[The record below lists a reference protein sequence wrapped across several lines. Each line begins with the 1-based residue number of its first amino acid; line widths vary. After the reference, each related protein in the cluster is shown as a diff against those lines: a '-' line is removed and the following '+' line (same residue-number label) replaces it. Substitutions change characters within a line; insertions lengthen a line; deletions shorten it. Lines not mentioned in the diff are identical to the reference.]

1 MLIVLSPAKTMD
13 FSPVSFK
20 KRSEA
25 IFIEEATELMGN
37 LKKKSKSSLKTL
49 MKLSDKLADATY
61 QDISD
66 FDLQHKSG
74 KQAILTFSGD
84 VYQGLEANEW
94 SEKELVMAQNKMRI
108 LSGLY
113 GVLKPHDLIQAYRFE
128 MGTKIK
134 IGKHPNLYSYW
145 KGKITEEIDRAASQ
159 NKHDVI
165 LNLASNEYWKSVS
178 EKELG
183 TPVIKANFKEYR
195 GEDLKFIS
203 YNAKRARGRL
213 TRYLVTQNVD
223 TLDGLKAFDWDDYRF
238 DPDHSTEKEIIF
250 TR

>member
-1 MLIVLSPAKTMD
+1 MDLTPAA
-13 FSPVSFK
+13 FSK
-20 KRSEA
+20 GSEA
-25 IFIEEATELMGN
+25 VYLKDAAMLMGL
-37 LKKKSKSSLKTL
+37 LKKKSKSALKTL

-61 QDISD
+61 KDIQN
-66 FDLQHKSG
+66 FDLSHNGG

-84 VYQGLEANEW
+84 VYQGLDAGAW
-94 SEKELVMAQNKMRI
+94 SKSELILAQNKLRI

-128 MGTKIK
+128 MGTKMK
-134 IGKHPNLYSYW
+134 IRKHPSLYSFW
-145 KGKITEEIDRAASQ
+145 KDKITEEIDRSAVDNNHSL
-159 NKHDVI
+159 I

-178 EKELG
+178 EKDLN

-195 GEDLKFIS
+195 GDDLKFVS

-213 TRYLVTQNVD
+213 TRYLISEKID
-223 TLDGLKAFDWDDYRF
+223 SLEGLKAFDWDDYSY
-238 DPDHSTEKEIIF
+238 DPAQSSEKEIIF